1 MDKSADVSALPDF
14 RTGIPAGDLRDGGV
28 LAGRVDSEEVVLVR
42 SGDAFYAIGAH
53 CTHYHGPLAE
63 GLIVGGTV
71 RCPWHHACFDLK
83 TGEPVR
89 APALD
94 PVPCWRVEQIATHCS
109 SVRGSRKP
117 APRLLKDA
125 TAVPASIVI
134 IGGGAAGVAAADMI
148 RREGTKGTSP

>member
-1 MDKSADVSALPDF
+1 M
-14 RTGIPAGDLRDGGV
+14 
-28 LAGRVDSEEVVLVR
+28 LAGRVDGEEVVLAR

-94 PVPCWRVEQIATHCS
+94 PVPCWRVEQVGNTVF
-109 SVRGSRKP
+109 VREKLAEP
-117 APRLLKDA
+117 APRVLKDA

-148 RREGTKGTSP
+148 RREG